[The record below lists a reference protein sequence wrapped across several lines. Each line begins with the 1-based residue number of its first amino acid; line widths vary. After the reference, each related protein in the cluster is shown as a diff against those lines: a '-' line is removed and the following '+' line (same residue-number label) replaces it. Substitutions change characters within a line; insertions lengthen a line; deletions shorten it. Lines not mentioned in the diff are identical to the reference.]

1 LYKNRSVIS
10 LKKVCMDTWEPW
22 VIWPYGIW
30 PKMAL
35 ICVSTETS
43 IKMQHSGK
51 GIKLIGPSYYGL
63 MAYFGPS
70 RVRALPF
77 GVAEERSVS

>member
-1 LYKNRSVIS
+1 
-10 LKKVCMDTWEPW
+10 MA
-22 VIWPYGIW
+22 IWPYSHIAIW
-30 PKMAL
+30 PYSHMAYGL
-35 ICVSTETS
+35 KYVSTETS

-70 RVRALPF
+70 GVRALPL
-77 GVAEERSVS
+77 GVAEERSVP